1 MARPINP
8 KSLRQLAIKN
18 GIHRETVAAR
28 LKRGQDKIDALILGN
43 QRVKVTLKEVIDVEK
58 LGLTITRSAIVLN
71 ITQARLSQII
81 KQNKLNWSGRR
92 EYITKRG

>member
-28 LKRGQDKIDALILGN
+28 LKRGVDKIDAFILEN
-43 QRVKVTLKEVIDVEK
+43 QRIKVTLKQVIEVEK
-58 LGLTITRSAIVLN
+58 LGLTITRSAILLN

-81 KQNKLNWSGRR
+81 KKHKINWRGKR
-92 EYITKRG
+92 EYITRRG

>member
-18 GIHRETVAAR
+18 GISLSTVEYR
-28 LKRGQDKIDALILGN
+28 LKNGIDKIDAFILEN
-43 QRVKVTLKEVIDVEK
+43 QRVKVTLKQVLEIEK
-58 LGLTITRSAIVLN
+58 LGLTITRSAILLN

-81 KQNKLNWSGRR
+81 KQKKLNFW
-92 EYITKRG
+92 ILNCF

>member
-18 GIHRETVAAR
+18 GIHRETVARR
-28 LKRGQDKIDALILGN
+28 LRRGVDKIDALILGN
-43 QRVKVTLKEVIDVEK
+43 QRIKVTLKQVIEVEK
-58 LGLTITRSAIVLN
+58 LGLTITRSAILLN

-81 KQNKLNWSGRR
+81 KKYKINWRGKR
-92 EYITKRG
+92 EYITRCG

>member
-18 GIHRETVAAR
+18 GIHRETVADR
-28 LKRGQDKIDALILGN
+28 LKRGVDKIDALILDN
-43 QRVKVTLKEVIDVEK
+43 QRIKVTLKQVIEVEK
-58 LGLTITRSAIVLN
+58 LGLTITRSAILLN

-81 KQNKLNWSGRR
+81 KKHKINWRGKR
-92 EYITKRG
+92 EYITRRG

>member
-18 GIHRETVAAR
+18 GIHRETVARR
-28 LKRGQDKIDALILGN
+28 LRRGVDKIDALILGN
-43 QRVKVTLKEVIDVEK
+43 QRIKVTLKQVIEVEK
-58 LGLTITRSAIVLN
+58 LGLTITRSAILLN

-81 KQNKLNWSGRR
+81 KKYKINWRGKR
-92 EYITKRG
+92 EYITRRG

>member
-28 LKRGQDKIDALILGN
+28 LKRGQDKIDALIPGN

>member
-18 GIHRETVAAR
+18 GIHRETVADR
-28 LKRGQDKIDALILGN
+28 LKRGVDKIDALILEN
-43 QRVKVTLKEVIDVEK
+43 QRVKVTLKQVLEIEK
-58 LGLTITRSAIVLN
+58 LGLTITRSAILLN

-81 KQNKLNWSGRR
+81 KKYKINWRGKR
-92 EYITKRG
+92 EYITRRG

>member
-18 GIHRETVAAR
+18 GIHRETVAHR
-28 LKRGQDKIDALILGN
+28 LRRGVDKIDALILGD
-43 QRVKVTLKEVIDVEK
+43 QRIKVTLKQVIEVEK
-58 LGLTITRSAIVLN
+58 LGLTITRSAMLLN
-71 ITQARLSQII
+71 ITQARLSKII
-81 KQNKLNWSGRR
+81 KKHKINWRGKC

>member
-18 GIHRETVAAR
+18 GIHRETVARR
-28 LKRGQDKIDALILGN
+28 LRRGVDKIDALILGN
-43 QRVKVTLKEVIDVEK
+43 QRIKVTLKQVIEVEK
-58 LGLTITRSAIVLN
+58 LGLTITRSAILLN

-81 KQNKLNWSGRR
+81 KKHKINWRGKR
-92 EYITKRG
+92 EYITRRG

>member
-1 MARPINP
+1 MVRPINP

-28 LKRGQDKIDALILGN
+28 LKRGVDKIDAFILEN
-43 QRVKVTLKEVIDVEK
+43 QRIKVTLKQVIEVEK
-58 LGLTITRSAIVLN
+58 LGLTITRSAILLN

-81 KQNKLNWSGRR
+81 KKHKINWRGKR
-92 EYITKRG
+92 EYITRRG